1 MKILLFFTILMTTQT
16 WASDCPS
23 SIKGASVTLSIDNET
38 HLAINSTL
46 MCGSKAYLPQK
57 FVDADVEL
65 WKKGEKIGAFYARRV
80 TYSAQ
85 SQLLMLNQT
94 IIKEAKKNLTDTPLM
109 IIDLKRNMVT
119 TSQNS
124 LMF

>member
-1 MKILLFFTILMTTQT
+1 M
-16 WASDCPS
+16 
-23 SIKGASVTLSIDNET
+23 
-38 HLAINSTL
+38 
-46 MCGSKAYLPQK
+46 PQK

-65 WKKGEKIGAFYARRV
+65 WKKGEKIGTFYARRV

-94 IIKEAKKNLTDTPLM
+94 IIKEAKTNLTDTPLM

-119 TSQNS
+119 TSQNA
-124 LMF
+124 LLF

>member
-1 MKILLFFTILMTTQT
+1 MTTQT

-46 MCGSKAYLPQK
+46 MCGSKPYMPQK
-57 FVDADVEL
+57 FVDEDVEL
-65 WKKGEKIGAFYARRV
+65 WKRGEKIGTFYARRV

-85 SQLLMLNQT
+85 SQLIMLNQT
-94 IIKEAKKNLTDTPLM
+94 IIKEAKKNLTDSSVM